1 MSSSPE
7 SRPPLPIV
15 RLLPRKHRRFKSGHP
30 WIYANEIEMTPELKH
45 LPAGELVAVANSG
58 GDLLGTALFNPRSLI
73 VARGISN
80 EPGQLFDREL
90 ISQRLEEA
98 LSLRERLFDT
108 PYYRLVHAEADRLP
122 GLIVDR
128 YGDVVVCQANT
139 AGVERVEGEL
149 LECLDELIRPRAV
162 VMRNDSQVRALE
174 GLEADVR
181 LARGSVVGPVEVREN
196 GSVFL
201 TDITGGQ
208 KTGWFFDQRDNRSH
222 MARLSRS
229 ARVLD
234 LYSYLGGFGIQAAA
248 AGADHVTLVDRSEQ
262 ALSLA
267 ERSADLNGVSAR
279 CSFVRASAFEEM
291 ARLGK
296 AGERFDVVIVDP
308 PAFVR
313 SRKDLAAGLRGYRK
327 MVRLAA
333 GLVRAKG
340 FLFAA
345 SCSHHASP
353 ELFAEQV
360 RHGLADAGRN
370 GRILRRTG
378 AGPDHPVHPFLPESA
393 YLKAEVLQLD

>member
-1 MSSSPE
+1 
-7 SRPPLPIV
+7 
-15 RLLPRKHRRFKSGHP
+15 
-30 WIYANEIEMTPELKH
+30 
-45 LPAGELVAVANSG
+45 
-58 GDLLGTALFNPRSLI
+58 
-73 VARGISN
+73 
-80 EPGQLFDREL
+80 
-90 ISQRLEEA
+90 
-98 LSLRERLFDT
+98 
-108 PYYRLVHAEADRLP
+108 
-122 GLIVDR
+122 
-128 YGDVVVCQANT
+128 
-139 AGVERVEGEL
+139 
-149 LECLDELIRPRAV
+149 
-162 VMRNDSQVRALE
+162 
-174 GLEADVR
+174 DVR

-313 SRKDLAAGLRGYRK
+313 SRKHLAAGLRGYRQ

-340 FLFAA
+340 FVFAA
-345 SCSHHASP
+345 SFCHHASP

-370 GRILRRTG
+370 G
-378 AGPDHPVHPFLPESA
+378 
-393 YLKAEVLQLD
+393 

>member
-7 SRPPLPIV
+7 SRPPPPIV

-30 WIYANEIEMTPELKH
+30 WIYANEIEMTPELKL

-90 ISQRLEEA
+90 ISRRLEEA

-181 LARGSVVGPVEVREN
+181 LARGSIDGPIEVREN

-201 TDITGGQ
+201 TDLTGGQ

-248 AGADHVTLVDRSEQ
+248 AG
-262 ALSLA
+262 
-267 ERSADLNGVSAR
+267 
-279 CSFVRASAFEEM
+279 
-291 ARLGK
+291 
-296 AGERFDVVIVDP
+296 
-308 PAFVR
+308 
-313 SRKDLAAGLRGYRK
+313 
-327 MVRLAA
+327 
-333 GLVRAKG
+333 
-340 FLFAA
+340 
-345 SCSHHASP
+345 
-353 ELFAEQV
+353 
-360 RHGLADAGRN
+360 
-370 GRILRRTG
+370 
-378 AGPDHPVHPFLPESA
+378 
-393 YLKAEVLQLD
+393 